1 MTTKAQLEQYVKND
15 PYHIVVIYADW
26 CGHCQDM
33 KEKLG
38 DKFQQYNHLTFLE
51 SENLAD
57 ELLDHFPHVH
67 IYENGVRRD
76 GRLRDVY
83 NLIEGK

>member
-15 PYHIVVIYADW
+15 PYHVVVIYADW
-26 CGHCQDM
+26 CGACKGM

-38 DKFQQYNHLTFLE
+38 NKFQQYNHLTFLE
-51 SENLAD
+51 DSNVAD
-57 ELLDHFPHVH
+57 EMKDYFPHVH
-67 IYENGVRRD
+67 IYENGVHRD

-83 NLIEGK
+83 NLLDGN